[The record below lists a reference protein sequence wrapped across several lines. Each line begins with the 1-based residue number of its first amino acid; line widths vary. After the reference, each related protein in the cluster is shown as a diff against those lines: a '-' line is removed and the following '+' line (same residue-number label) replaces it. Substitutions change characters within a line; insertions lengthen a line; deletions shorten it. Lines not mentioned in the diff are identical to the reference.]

1 MVQSTPA
8 AWMADT
14 TVTGP
19 IEKGANEGQKDY
31 CIELV
36 KALKTGVTSRPRA
49 GTIGSKLKSKGK
61 RRKGDG
67 DPARASPA
75 SAKAVATGTQPKD
88 SSWGLLEPLHGVLG
102 PIVDIFSP
110 MISSNMI
117 IGFLLF
123 VILINWFRGPRSPTP
138 GNSLA
143 YIPTSEKIA
152 AYEEIWRK
160 EESGLW
166 DWLEERVGMQGM
178 AHPGNSDREAVA
190 QARRQREQSLR
201 DKGLRSKLAD
211 VKMSEREVDHA
222 IRVTEEK
229 LAVLKRAIQGNRG
242 GHDEMKSPSQD
253 SDEESQPEAEIG
265 S

>member
-1 MVQSTPA
+1 MT
-8 AWMADT
+8 ADT
-14 TVTGP
+14 AVIGP
-19 IEKGANEGQKDY
+19 IEKGANDGQKDY
-31 CIELV
+31 CNDLV
-36 KALKTGVTSRPRA
+36 KALKAGVTSRPRA
-49 GTIGSKLKSKGK
+49 GTSGSKLKSKGK
-61 RRKGDG
+61 RRKGDT

-75 SAKAVATGTQPKD
+75 SAKAVATGTRTKD
-88 SSWGLLEPLHGVLG
+88 SSWGLFEPLHGIFG

-123 VILINWFRGPRSPTP
+123 IILINWFRGPRYSTS

-143 YIPTSEKIA
+143 YIPTAQKIA

-160 EESGLW
+160 EESDLW
-166 DWLEERVGMQGM
+166 DWLEERVGMQGV
-178 AHPGNSDREAVA
+178 AYPGSSDQEAVA

-201 DKGLRSKLAD
+201 NKGLRSKLAD

-229 LAVLKRAIQGNRG
+229 LGVLKRAIHERRG
-242 GHDEMKSPSQD
+242 VQDEMGSPSQLD
-253 SDEESQPEAEIG
+253 GETNRPEAEVG
-265 S
+265 DQ